1 MYVQFKC
8 FQCESIQRT
17 KIHSYSWNQEKKP
30 FKIKELCEHFSDIE
44 LKWIAKWGFFTLG
57 WKVTIYD
64 VSVDCK
70 KHNEHNEYKRR
81 IYFANE
87 TFQRGEK
94 FNKGVNQYEEIQ
106 ECCNN
111 IIVYSAYEG
120 DFGCSD
126 DGKIR
131 QQKIN
136 NYIEEIKADEEKL
149 KKLKEEEEKL
159 EKEEKLRKQKEEE
172 ERREREEEEKKE
184 KEKEQ
189 RRRSQYE
196 KENKEMLEIIKQQEK
211 EEKELNK
218 RVNIG
223 ASWIEEQMSQMISEA
238 NATYSK
244 NISFNA
250 QKTIKANFQC
260 QAVKS

>member
-8 FQCESIQRT
+8 FKCESIQQT
-17 KIHSYSWNQEKKP
+17 DIHSYSSNQEKP
-30 FKIKELCEHFSDIE
+30 FKIEELCEHFSDIE
-44 LKWIAKWGFFTLG
+44 LKWTTKWGFFTLG

-64 VSVDCK
+64 VSVNCK
-70 KHNEHNEYKRR
+70 EHPKYKRR

-87 TFQRGEK
+87 TFQRGEI
-94 FNKGVNQYEEIQ
+94 FNKGVNKYEEIQ

-126 DGKIR
+126 DGKNR

-184 KEKEQ
+184 KEKEK

-196 KENKEMLEIIKQQEK
+196 QENKEMLEIIKQQEK

>member
-8 FQCESIQRT
+8 FKCESIQQ
-17 KIHSYSWNQEKKP
+17 KDIHSYSSNRDEP
-30 FKIKELCEHFSDIE
+30 FKIEKLCEHFSDIE
-44 LKWIAKWGFFTLG
+44 LKWTTKWGFFTLG

-64 VSVDCK
+64 VSVNCK
-70 KHNEHNEYKRR
+70 EHRTDNRR

-87 TFQRGEK
+87 TFQRGEI
-94 FNKGVNQYEEIQ
+94 FNKGVNKYEEIQ

-136 NYIEEIKADEEKL
+136 NYIEEIKADEEELQKL
-149 KKLKEEEEKL
+149 
-159 EKEEKLRKQKEEE
+159 KEEE

-184 KEKEQ
+184 KEKEK

-238 NATYSK
+238 NTTYSK
-244 NISFNA
+244 NIICNP
-250 QKTIKANFQC
+250 QKMIKANFQFK
-260 QAVKS
+260 AVKS

>member
-8 FQCESIQRT
+8 FKCESIQQ
-17 KIHSYSWNQEKKP
+17 KDIHSYSSNQEEP
-30 FKIKELCEHFSDIE
+30 FKIEELCEHFSDIE
-44 LKWIAKWGFFTLG
+44 LKWTTKWGFFTLG

-64 VSVDCK
+64 VSVNCK
-70 KHNEHNEYKRR
+70 EHPTYKRR

-87 TFQRGEK
+87 TFQRGEI
-94 FNKGVNQYEEIQ
+94 FNKGVNKYEEIQ

-126 DGKIR
+126 DGKNR

-136 NYIEEIKADEEKL
+136 NYIEEIKADKEELQKL
-149 KKLKEEEEKL
+149 K
-159 EKEEKLRKQKEEE
+159 
-172 ERREREEEEKKE
+172 EEEEKKE
-184 KEKEQ
+184 KEKEK

-196 KENKEMLEIIKQQEK
+196 KEKKEMLEILKQQEK

-238 NATYSK
+238 NTTYSK
-244 NISFNA
+244 NINFNA
-250 QKTIKANFQC
+250 QKMIKANFQFK
-260 QAVKS
+260 AVKS

>member
-8 FQCESIQRT
+8 FKCESIQQT
-17 KIHSYSWNQEKKP
+17 DIHSYSLNQEKP
-30 FKIKELCEHFSDIE
+30 FKIEELCEHFSDIE
-44 LKWIAKWGFFTLG
+44 LKWTTKWGFFTLG

-64 VSVDCK
+64 VSVNCK
-70 KHNEHNEYKRR
+70 EHPKYKRR

-94 FNKGVNQYEEIQ
+94 FNKGVNKYEEIQ

-120 DFGCSD
+120 DFGCSN
-126 DGKIR
+126 DGKNL

-136 NYIEEIKADEEKL
+136 NYIEEIKAVKEELQKL
-149 KKLKEEEEKL
+149 K
-159 EKEEKLRKQKEEE
+159 
-172 ERREREEEEKKE
+172 EEEEKKE
-184 KEKEQ
+184 KEKEKEK

-196 KENKEMLEIIKQQEK
+196 KEKKEMLEILKQQEK

-218 RVNIG
+218 LVNIG
-223 ASWIEEQMSQMISEA
+223 ASGIEEQMSQMISEA
-238 NATYSK
+238 NTTYSK
-244 NISFNA
+244 NINFNA
-250 QKTIKANFQC
+250 QKMIKANFQFK
-260 QAVKS
+260 AVKS

>member
-8 FQCESIQRT
+8 FKCESIQ
-17 KIHSYSWNQEKKP
+17 KKVIHSYSSNQEKP
-30 FKIKELCEHFSDIE
+30 FKIEELCEHFSDIE
-44 LKWIAKWGFFTLG
+44 LKWTTKWGFFTLG

-64 VSVDCK
+64 VSVNCK
-70 KHNEHNEYKRR
+70 EHPKEQPEYKRR

-87 TFQRGEK
+87 TFQRGEI
-94 FNKGVNQYEEIQ
+94 FNKGVNKYEEIH

-120 DFGCSD
+120 DFYCSD

-136 NYIEEIKADEEKL
+136 NYIEEIKADKEEL
-149 KKLKEEEEKL
+149 QKLKEEEEKL

-184 KEKEQ
+184 KEK

-196 KENKEMLEIIKQQEK
+196 KKNKEMLEIIKQQEK

-238 NATYSK
+238 NTTYSK
-244 NISFNA
+244 NINFNA
-250 QKTIKANFQC
+250 QKMIKANFQFK
-260 QAVKS
+260 AVKS

>member
-8 FQCESIQRT
+8 FKCESIQQ
-17 KIHSYSWNQEKKP
+17 KDIHSYSSNQEKP
-30 FKIKELCEHFSDIE
+30 FKIKKLCEHFSDIE
-44 LKWIAKWGFFTLG
+44 LKWTTNWGFFTLG

-64 VSVDCK
+64 VSVNCK
-70 KHNEHNEYKRR
+70 EHPEYKRR

-87 TFQRGEK
+87 TFQRGEI
-94 FNKGVNQYEEIQ
+94 FNKGVNKYEEIQ
-106 ECCNN
+106 ECCDN

-120 DFGCSD
+120 DYFCSG

-136 NYIEEIKADEEKL
+136 NYIQEIKADKEEL
-149 KKLKEEEEKL
+149 QKLKEEEEKL
-159 EKEEKLRKQKEEE
+159 EKE
-172 ERREREEEEKKE
+172 KE
-184 KEKEQ
+184 K

-238 NATYSK
+238 NTTYSK
-244 NISFNA
+244 NINFNA
-250 QKTIKANFQC
+250 QKMIKANFQSK
-260 QAVKS
+260 AVKS

>member
-8 FQCESIQRT
+8 FKCESIQQT
-17 KIHSYSWNQEKKP
+17 DIHSYSLNQEKP
-30 FKIKELCEHFSDIE
+30 FKIEELCEHFSDIE
-44 LKWIAKWGFFTLG
+44 LKWTTKWGFFTLG

-64 VSVDCK
+64 VSVNCK
-70 KHNEHNEYKRR
+70 RRPECGRR

-94 FNKGVNQYEEIQ
+94 FNKGVNKYEEIQ

-120 DFGCSD
+120 DFGCSN
-126 DGKIR
+126 DGKNL

-136 NYIEEIKADEEKL
+136 NYIQEIKAD
-149 KKLKEEEEKL
+149 KEELQKL
-159 EKEEKLRKQKEEE
+159 KEEE

-184 KEKEQ
+184 KEKEK

-238 NATYSK
+238 NTTYSK
-244 NISFNA
+244 NINFNA
-250 QKTIKANFQC
+250 QKMIKANFQFK
-260 QAVKS
+260 AVKS

>member
-8 FQCESIQRT
+8 FKCESIQQ
-17 KIHSYSWNQEKKP
+17 KDIHSYSSNQEEP
-30 FKIKELCEHFSDIE
+30 FKIEELCEHFSDIE
-44 LKWIAKWGFFTLG
+44 LKWTTKWGFFTLG

-64 VSVDCK
+64 VSVNCK
-70 KHNEHNEYKRR
+70 EHPKYKRR

-87 TFQRGEK
+87 TFQRGEI
-94 FNKGVNQYEEIQ
+94 FNKGVNKYEEIQ

-120 DFGCSD
+120 DFGCSN
-126 DGKIR
+126 DGKNI

-136 NYIEEIKADEEKL
+136 NYIEEIKADKEELQKL
-149 KKLKEEEEKL
+149 K
-159 EKEEKLRKQKEEE
+159 
-172 ERREREEEEKKE
+172 EEEEKKE
-184 KEKEQ
+184 KEKEK

-218 RVNIG
+218 LVNIG
-223 ASWIEEQMSQMISEA
+223 ASGIEEQMSQMISEA
-238 NATYSK
+238 NTTYSK
-244 NISFNA
+244 NINFNA
-250 QKTIKANFQC
+250 EKTIKANFQFK
-260 QAVKS
+260 AVKS

>member
-8 FQCESIQRT
+8 FKCESIQQ
-17 KIHSYSWNQEKKP
+17 KDIHSYSSNQEKP
-30 FKIKELCEHFSDIE
+30 FKIKKLCEHFSDIE
-44 LKWIAKWGFFTLG
+44 LKWTTKWGFFTLG

-64 VSVDCK
+64 VSVNCK
-70 KHNEHNEYKRR
+70 EHPKYKRR

-87 TFQRGEK
+87 TFQRGEI
-94 FNKGVNQYEEIQ
+94 FNKGVNKYEEIQ

-126 DGKIR
+126 DGKNR

-136 NYIEEIKADEEKL
+136 NYIEEIKADKEEL
-149 KKLKEEEEKL
+149 QKLKEEEEKL

-184 KEKEQ
+184 KEKEK

-238 NATYSK
+238 NTTYSK
-244 NISFNA
+244 NIIFNP
-250 QKTIKANFQC
+250 QKMIKANFQFK
-260 QAVKS
+260 AVKS